1 MEQHD
6 PENTNLDKAP
16 DETQLNSSDEPTT
29 GDLNEM
35 VGSNWNDQTDEVAP
49 DALDDLETS
58 RSKLTLPAKGLA
70 VGLVIGILIGG
81 VGYFRNKSSQSA
93 LASKLIKDDTCLD
106 ATSVP
111 PGFCFNSP
119 VNVSLPPQTPLSA
132 LLGSHGSAVISASR
146 SRIGIFG
153 NAALLLHLTGLTG
166 NDPGSSAPLSA
177 TKASAVSGTLSL
189 AYSDLNATLQSGS
202 NNGASIY
209 YAGNNEIATSNQI
222 TYQGQQVPLVV
233 ISKIELKNSQL
244 FLTPETVNALGRTA
258 PASSV
263 FANVAPVPVDIPSI
277 PKGMKYQGITT
288 TKKYLI
294 FHLAGQNL
302 TLSTLF
308 DAG

>member
-6 PENTNLDKAP
+6 PENTKLGKVP
-16 DETQLNSSDEPTT
+16 DGTPLNSIAESTPGDFDEIA
-29 GDLNEM
+29 GFNEH
-35 VGSNWNDQTDEVAP
+35 DQTDEVAT
-49 DALDDLETS
+49 DSLDDLETT
-58 RSKLTLPAKGLA
+58 RSKLNFAAKGLA

-81 VGYFRNKSSQSA
+81 AGFIRNKSSQSA
-93 LASKLIKDDTCLD
+93 FASKLINHDTCLD
-106 ATSVP
+106 ASSVP

-132 LLGSHGSAVISASR
+132 LLGSHASAVISASQ

-153 NAALLLHLTGLTG
+153 NAALNLHLTGLTG
-166 NDPGSSAPLSA
+166 NDPGSSASLST

-202 NNGASIY
+202 SNGASIY
-209 YAGNNEIATSNQI
+209 YAGNNEIATSNRI
-222 TYQGQQVPLVV
+222 TYQGQQIPLVV

-263 FANVAPVPVDIPSI
+263 FASVAPVPVDIPSI

-294 FHLAGQNL
+294 FHLTGQNL
-302 TLSTLF
+302 RLSTLF
-308 DAG
+308 NAG

>member
-1 MEQHD
+1 MEQRD
-6 PENTNLDKAP
+6 PENTNLDKVP
-16 DETQLNSSDEPTT
+16 DETQLNSSDEPTP

-35 VGSNWNDQTDEVAP
+35 IGSNEHDQTDEVAP
-49 DALDDLETS
+49 EALDELETT
-58 RSKLTLPAKGLA
+58 RSKLNLAAKGLA
-70 VGLVIGILIGG
+70 VGLAIGILIGG
-81 VGYFRNKSSQSA
+81 AGYFRTKSSQSA
-93 LASKLIKDDTCLD
+93 LASKLIKEDTCLD
-106 ATSVP
+106 PTSVP

-119 VNVSLPPQTPLSA
+119 VNVSLPPKTPLSA

-166 NDPGSSAPLSA
+166 TDPGSSAPLST

-202 NNGASIY
+202 SNGASIY

-222 TYQGQQVPLVV
+222 TYQGQQIPLVV

-277 PKGMKYQGITT
+277 PKGMRYQGITT